1 VAKTKKERNSILTEK
16 QEKELQHMATEML
29 SLADR
34 LVEEFKDDIDLDKFK
49 DLSELSSSL
58 AKQVT
63 QIHEDSPFLDEL
75 LEGDSWKR
83 VIKNI
88 PIIPTTSKETKEDD
102 SE

>member
-1 VAKTKKERNSILTEK
+1 MAKTKKERNSILTEK

-29 SLADR
+29 SLADN
-34 LVEEFKDDIDLDKFK
+34 LVQEFKTDINLDKFK

-58 AKQVT
+58 AEQVI

-75 LEGDSWKR
+75 FKGDAWKR

-88 PIIPTTSKETKEDD
+88 PPVPKTPKDDKEDD
-102 SE
+102 TK

>member
-1 VAKTKKERNSILTEK
+1 MAKTKKERNSILTEK